1 MSLSIKSPFF
11 TLIAVA
17 IGATMGL
24 LQIPILDIVCQ
35 SLAEIFIRIL
45 KFLSLPII
53 FLSLF
58 VTISGMTGAAEAR
71 RTLKQ
76 IFSLTLLTTLVAAMI
91 ALGLFLLI
99 QPAQFIET
107 QKMLGV
113 GETNQSYLSH
123 LLGVIPSNFIQPF
136 LDGNVVS
143 ILIIALLLAFSTL
156 SLPSEHR
163 IRLHDFFASLYAA
176 IMKIALV
183 TLNFLPIAVC
193 VFVAMFVKEIHS
205 GIAFEALGLYL
216 LTIVS
221 ANLVQACVFLPALLL
236 FYGIS
241 PLRLARGMSPALS
254 VAFFSKSSCC
264 AMPIAIQSAE
274 DRLGISPKV
283 ARFSFPLCTTIN
295 MNACAGFI
303 LITVLFVSQSNGV
316 IFSTYDYVLWIGIA
330 TLAAIGNAGVPM
342 GCYFLASALLTTLN
356 LPLTWMGIILPF
368 YGLIDM
374 LETAINIWSD
384 SCVTAIVDRKQN
396 K

>member
-1 MSLSIKSPFF
+1 
-11 TLIAVA
+11 
-17 IGATMGL
+17 
-24 LQIPILDIVCQ
+24 
-35 SLAEIFIRIL
+35 
-45 KFLSLPII
+45 
-53 FLSLF
+53 
-58 VTISGMTGAAEAR
+58 
-71 RTLKQ
+71 
-76 IFSLTLLTTLVAAMI
+76 LTLFTTLAAAMI
-91 ALGLFLLI
+91 ALGLFLFI
-99 QPAQFIET
+99 GPAQFIET
-107 QKMLGV
+107 QNISGA
-113 GETNQSYLSH
+113 GESNQSYLSY
-123 LLGVIPSNFIQPF
+123 LLGVIPSNFVQPF
-136 LDGNVVS
+136 LDGNVIS
-143 ILIIALLLAFSTL
+143 ILMIALLLAFSTL
-156 SLPSEHR
+156 SLPGEHR
-163 IRLHDFFASLYAA
+163 VRLHDFFASLYTA

-193 VFVAMFVKEIHS
+193 AFVAIFVKEIHN
-205 GIAFEALGLYL
+205 GITLEALGLYL

-221 ANLVQACVFLPALLL
+221 ANLVQAFIFLPGLLL

-241 PLRLARGMSPALS
+241 PLRLVRGMSPALS

-274 DRLGISPKV
+274 DRVGISPKV

-303 LITVLFVSQSNGV
+303 LITVLFVSQSNGI
-316 IFSTYDYVLWIGIA
+316 IFSAYDYILWIGIA

-368 YGLIDM
+368 YSLIDM